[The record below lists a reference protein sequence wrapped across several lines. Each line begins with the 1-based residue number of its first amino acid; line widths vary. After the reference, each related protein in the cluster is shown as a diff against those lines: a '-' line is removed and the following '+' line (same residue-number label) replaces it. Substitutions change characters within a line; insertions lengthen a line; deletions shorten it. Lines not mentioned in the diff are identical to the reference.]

1 MSLSARRVVSVALVP
16 LLAAC
21 SLLVVHNQVQC
32 TSDDDC
38 IARGFDAGGAKITCL
53 NSVCVG
59 PGVGGACTTNAECTT
74 RNGGQPAIC
83 RKDTQ
88 ACEAL
93 LSTDCVKIYGD
104 PSNDDAI
111 ILGGLFTL
119 SGVNTSSGTAR
130 MQSVELAMDD
140 FKQTVVGLPGGSGG
154 KPRPLVLV
162 ECDDGSDNT
171 KGTNAAN
178 HLAEVGVP
186 AIIGPGGSGIVT
198 AVVQSATIPAGVF
211 VITPSA
217 TSTSLSGLNELL
229 WRTAP
234 SDTVQAIAMQDQLA
248 AIETLFKAQNPT
260 IPKVKLAIAYQN
272 NTYGTGLFGA
282 LTTGLSLNGVSLTDA
297 SNAGFFTPY
306 SYDATALDPSAAAA
320 GVVADKDNLVIGIGT
335 TEIITKFLSP
345 VESNWPSA
353 TPRALYL
360 FSDAG
365 EKPEMLTAVTGN
377 DALRQRIRGT
387 VPGTNN
393 PLFGAFNIQYQ
404 GKYGALANVFG
415 MAGAYDSLYLVAYAI
430 VSLGTQPVTG
440 ANIAGA
446 MSKMIGGSKSPVGA
460 GNIQSAFQVLESG
473 NAIDI
478 DGASGPLDFDLAKH
492 EALSDI
498 TVWCISTDGSGNP
511 VFAAS
516 GRYYDSP
523 SQQMKGSFACP

>member
-1 MSLSARRVVSVALVP
+1 MSLKRVAFVAAP

-21 SLLVVHNQVQC
+21 SLLVVHGQTQC
-32 TSDDDC
+32 ASDDDC
-38 IARGFDAGGAKITCL
+38 AARGFDAGGAKITCL

-59 PGVGGACTTNAECTT
+59 PGVGGSCTTNAECTT

-83 RKDTQ
+83 RKDNQT
-88 ACEAL
+88 CEAL
-93 LSTDCVKIYGD
+93 LSPECVKIYGD

-111 ILGGLFTL
+111 VLGGLFTL

-130 MQSVELAMDD
+130 MQSIELAMDD
-140 FKQTVVGLPGGSGG
+140 FKQAVVGLPGGSGG

-162 ECDDGSDNT
+162 ECDDASDNT
-171 KGTNAAN
+171 QATNAAN
-178 HLAEVGVP
+178 HLIEVGVP

-198 AVVQSATIPAGVF
+198 AVVQNATIPAGVF

-217 TSTSLSGLNELL
+217 TSTSLSGLDELL

-234 SDTVQAIAMQDQLA
+234 SDTVQAIAMQDQVG

-260 IPKVKLAIAYQN
+260 FTKVKLSITYQN

-282 LTTGLSLNGVSLTDA
+282 LTANLLLNGVAVTDA
-297 SNAGFFTPY
+297 SNAGFFTPLQ
-306 SYDATALDPSAAAA
+306 YDATALDPSAAAA
-320 GVVADKDNLVIGIGT
+320 QVVTDKDNLVVGIGT
-335 TEIITKFLSP
+335 TEIITKFLTP
-345 VESNWPSA
+345 IETNWPGA
-353 TPRALYL
+353 TPRPLYL

-365 EKPEMLTAVTGN
+365 EKPEALTAVTGN

-393 PLFGAFNIQYQ
+393 TLFGAFNIQYQ

-430 VSLGTQPVTG
+430 VSLGTQPITG
-440 ANIAGA
+440 ANIAAG
-446 MSKMIGGSKSPVGA
+446 MSKMIGGTKSPVGA

-523 SQQMKGSFACP
+523 TQKMTGTFVCP